1 MAELPRP
8 VPRTLL
14 RGHKAQVHAA
24 AFIRDNERLVTGDAD
39 GFVVLWDLVTMR
51 AAAVWKAHEMSI
63 LGVQGWGRD
72 KVITHGRDHK
82 LMVWSLAAHHE
93 QHLSTLLPVED
104 ASVARRMPWLLHLL
118 DVNTLNFCPFAACPS
133 ARQESSAGIDGASD
147 ILVAVPNTILAE
159 AIDIYTLPSQSRA
172 HTIKPGPQN
181 GMVMSL
187 CLLHHRTCLT
197 LLAGF
202 ENGYTSVHR
211 LEAAG
216 QWLTTYRCQAH
227 SQPVLSI
234 DVHPNHECFFSSAA
248 DAMLVKH
255 PVPIDQQPCSIAVPA
270 VERVAGHDGPP
281 TRTSSAS
288 LLSSALRAEGA
299 SVTSRPSA
307 NLKAWEHPLKT
318 VDTKHS
324 GQQSLSVRS
333 DGKIFATAGWDSN
346 IRVYSCKTIKELAV
360 LQWHKV
366 GAYAVAFAHVGQQS
380 SNPRGQICTAQ
391 STDAAASDLHLASSF
406 EHVKPLD
413 EEKSLRIST
422 DTTVKQR
429 RIRQAKAVHWIAA
442 GAKDGK
448 VSLWD
453 VY

>member
-14 RGHKAQVHAA
+14 RGHKTQVHAA
-24 AFIRDNERLVTGDAD
+24 AFIRHNERLATGDAD

-51 AAAVWKAHEMSI
+51 AAAVWKAHEKSI

-72 KVITHGRDHK
+72 KIITHGRDHK
-82 LMVWSLAAHHE
+82 LMVWSLAAPHE
-93 QHLSTLLPVED
+93 QHLSSLLPVED
-104 ASVARRMPWLLHLL
+104 ASAARPMPWLLHLL
-118 DVNTLNFCPFAACPS
+118 DVNTLNFCPFATCPS
-133 ARQESSAGIDGASD
+133 ARQESNAGIDGASE
-147 ILVAVPNTILAE
+147 ILVAVPNTLLAE

-172 HTIKPGPQN
+172 HTVKPGPQN

-202 ENGYTSVHR
+202 ENGYASVHR
-211 LEAAG
+211 LEATG
-216 QWLTTYRCQAH
+216 HWLTTYRCQAH
-227 SQPVLSI
+227 SQPVLSL
-234 DVHPNHECFFSSAA
+234 DVHPNHEFFFSSSA

-255 PVPIDQQPCSIAVPA
+255 PVPIDQQPCSITVPP
-270 VERVAGHDGPP
+270 VDHVAGHDGSPRP
-281 TRTSSAS
+281 APSAS
-288 LLSSALRAEGA
+288 LLSNALRAEGA
-299 SVTSRPSA
+299 SAASRPSA
-307 NLKAWEHPLKT
+307 SLKPWEDPLKT

-324 GQQSLSVRS
+324 GQQSLRVRS

-366 GAYAVAFAHVGQQS
+366 AAYAVAFAHVGQQS
-380 SNPRGQICTAQ
+380 SNLGGQICTSQ
-391 STDAAASDLHLASSF
+391 SADAASNDSHLASSF
-406 EHVKPLD
+406 EDTKPLD
-413 EEKSLRIST
+413 EDKRLQKRA
-422 DTTVKQR
+422 DTTVKQQ
-429 RIRQAKAVHWIAA
+429 RIRQAKTVHWIAA